1 MKRIVVIT
9 EEISLDTNV
18 VVDAFVV
25 EFNERYSHAQ
35 LREMLNLNYHQ
46 DVFVMEYKEGEV
58 ATKTVLGIREVK

>member
-25 EFNERYSHAQ
+25 EFSKRYSHAQ
-35 LREMLNLNYHQ
+35 LREMLNLGYHQ

-58 ATKTVLGIREVK
+58 VTETKLGIREVK